1 MKWKATPLLL
11 GLLAALV
18 SSAPS
23 ARAASLFFDY
33 VGFDYESPN
42 PNPSTFG
49 EPGAGYVG
57 LGYVPNLF
65 LPLVP
70 DTVTN
75 QYTYM
80 VSGMTPVST
89 TPIGGPYVVIDYSP
103 GTLSIYE
110 DPKSGGTYGDFGVN
124 PPNALAPSTFTDG
137 TLFLTGTLT
146 NFRFIVNTSNG
157 TGSYEARFTVT
168 GGSQLS
174 NVPSN
179 QRTGWTFA
187 GSSGNAVNIPAGYAH
202 QIDGQNFLDDPV
214 RTVGVSWGTLKATY
228 R

>member
-1 MKWKATPLLL
+1 MKLKATPFLL
-11 GLLAALV
+11 GLMVLALA
-18 SSAPS
+18 SPAP

-33 VGFDYESPN
+33 VGFDYESPD
-42 PNPSTFG
+42 PNPGTFG
-49 EPGAGYVG
+49 EPGSGYVG
-57 LGYVPNLF
+57 IGYVPNLF

-80 VSGMTPVST
+80 VSGLTPVSSMLV
-89 TPIGGPYVVIDYSP
+89 GGYAIIDYGP

-110 DPKSGGTYGDFGVN
+110 DAKLGGTYGDFGAN
-124 PPNALAPSTFTDG
+124 PPNALAPGTFTDG
-137 TLFLTGTLT
+137 TLFLTGTLA
-146 NFRFIVNTSNG
+146 NFRFVVNLANG

-168 GGSQLS
+168 GGSQLG
-174 NVPSN
+174 NVPVN

-187 GSSGNAVNIPAGYAH
+187 GSSGNALNIPPGYAH

-214 RTVGVSWGTLKATY
+214 PTRSVSWGTLKATY